1 METFFF
7 TSYYDKIQSLLA
19 LFPDKN
25 KDIPS
30 KNKYSQQHL
39 ATAKRRTKGKV
50 IYSPP
55 TSV

>member
-1 METFFF
+1 MEPFFF
-7 TSYYDKIQSLLA
+7 TSHYDKIQSLLA

-55 TSV
+55 TSI